1 MRSFPKPVQ
10 AGGVPILVGG
20 HSPAAVRRAA
30 KFGDGFF
37 PAVGELK
44 GLSWEIDPAAFG
56 RLRDLLKSLKTE
68 CEKIG
73 RDYSKM
79 EISVIGPADLDTI
92 KRLQDEGVSRV
103 TIGPPAFEPNAL
115 RGGLEK
121 INRDIIA
128 KV

>member
-1 MRSFPKPVQ
+1 M
-10 AGGVPILVGG
+10 
-20 HSPAAVRRAA
+20 RRAA
-30 KFGDGFF
+30 KYGDGFF

-44 GLSWEIDPAAFG
+44 ALSWEIDEAAFV

-79 EISVIGPADLDTI
+79 EISVIGPANLDTI

-103 TIGPPAFEPNAL
+103 TIGPPAFETDAL
-115 RGGLEK
+115 RIGLEK
-121 INRDIIA
+121 INRDIIS
-128 KV
+128 KL